1 MIKETNISYTSDKI
15 DDFINQINID
25 IETAKNIFNTSLSKV
40 KQISVEDVLDNTE
53 AAEDYLTKI
62 QTAGGMISKKHKKY
76 FNVVDMYGI
85 EELPNNVRTLE
96 KLTEILDNY
105 YFDLMKVEDTLSG
118 IIEAT
123 QKLTNFYNK

>member
-15 DDFINQINID
+15 NDFINQINVD
-25 IETAKNIFNTSLSKV
+25 VETAKNIFNTSLSKV
-40 KQISVEDVLDNTE
+40 KQMSVGDVLDNIE

-62 QTAGGMISKKHKKY
+62 QTAGGMISKKHEKY
-76 FNVVDMYGI
+76 YNVVDMYGI
-85 EELPNNVRTLE
+85 EELPDNVRTLE

>member
-1 MIKETNISYTSDKI
+1 
-15 DDFINQINID
+15 
-25 IETAKNIFNTSLSKV
+25 
-40 KQISVEDVLDNTE
+40 
-53 AAEDYLTKI
+53 
-62 QTAGGMISKKHKKY
+62 
-76 FNVVDMYGI
+76 MYGI
-85 EELPNNVRTLE
+85 EELPDNVRTLE

>member
-15 DDFINQINID
+15 NDFINQINVD
-25 IETAKNIFNTSLSKV
+25 VETAKNIFNTSLSKV
-40 KQISVEDVLDNTE
+40 KQMSVGDVLDNTE

-62 QTAGGMISKKHKKY
+62 QTAGRMISKKHEKY
-76 FNVVDMYGI
+76 YNVVDMYGV
-85 EELPNNVRTLE
+85 EELPDNVRTLE